1 MTPENSNAFQRES
14 LLPAHAIGKLLYEPI
29 RFGLE
34 VTSPFPLVGCERETA
49 CECTASIGRPIC
61 LQNRSRNVEPV
72 KPSLPGP
79 YVIPL
84 VNFDIARRPLSAA
97 RECSTGPSGSSPD
110 SRTGSVR
117 TGTDLGT

>member
-1 MTPENSNAFQRES
+1 MRAGNRVRMYRIYRQTDMSARNR
-14 LLPAHAIGKLLYEPI
+14 Y
-29 RFGLE
+29 
-34 VTSPFPLVGCERETA
+34 VC
-49 CECTASIGRPIC
+49 
-61 LQNRSRNVEPV
+61 QNRSRNVEPV

-117 TGTDLGT
+117 TGTDLGTVQQLPLKRSG